1 MKVLINDNY
10 DLAVQ
15 IAKKVEEAGGTA
27 YFVGG
32 YVRDKLLGIPNKDID
47 IEIHNIAPY
56 ILEDVLS
63 EFGNI
68 EARTVGNNFGIYN
81 IKGYDLDISLP
92 RKEKATGKGHKDFE
106 IVVDPFLSLEESAK
120 RRDFTINALMEDI
133 LTGEIKDYFGGLDDL
148 NKGIIRHI
156 DDKTFIEDSLRV
168 LRACQFAARFN
179 FTIAPETINLCKTMD
194 LSALSKERVAG
205 ELTKAL
211 IKGETP
217 SIFFDS
223 LYEMEQTDWFKE
235 VYALKGIKQD
245 SEYHPEGDAYNH
257 TMYVLDQASDLFPTG
272 IGNPDRY
279 LPFML
284 SALCHDFGKVNT
296 TEINNKG
303 RICAINHEIT
313 GIPIA
318 NDFLN
323 RIYNNKGFTKY
334 VDNMVEYHMKAHS
347 CFNNRSRTRTT
358 NLMFDKLLYPKDF
371 ILLVYADSTGHDL
384 DNLDN
389 RQFNMFLNKA
399 MTESGFLTDRYLDY
413 GKRISEPHIT
423 ADDLIELGLKPL
435 PLFSTILDK
444 AWNMHLKGIKKENV
458 LKQITGELDGED
470 KMQLCKAVKQSDL
483 QTKHLTVTKNKN
495 IYNKEL

>member
-1 MKVLINDNY
+1 MNNY

-15 IAKKVEEAGGTA
+15 IAKKVNKIGGTA

-92 RKEKATGKGHKDFE
+92 RKEKDTGKGHKDFE

-148 NKGIIRHI
+148 HNGIIRHI
-156 DDKTFIEDSLRV
+156 NDKTFIEDPLRV

-179 FTIAPETINLCKTMD
+179 FKIASETINLCKTMD
-194 LSALSKERVAG
+194 LSTLPKERIAG

-211 IKGETP
+211 LKAEKP
-217 SIFFDS
+217 SVFFDS
-223 LYEMEQTDWFKE
+223 LYECKQTEWFKE

-245 SEYHPEGDAYNH
+245 SEYHPEGDVYNH
-257 TMYVLDQASDLFPTG
+257 TMSVLDQAGELFPTG
-272 IGNPDRY
+272 IDNPDRY
-279 LPFML
+279 LPFLL

-296 TEINNKG
+296 TKMNSKG
-303 RICAINHEIT
+303 RLCALNHEIT

-323 RIYNNKGFTKY
+323 RIYNNKGFIKY
-334 VDNMVEYHMKAHS
+334 VDNMIEYHMKAHS
-347 CFNNRSRTRTT
+347 CFNNRSKAKTT

-389 RQFNMFLNKA
+389 KQFNAFLGKA
-399 MTESGFLTDRYLDY
+399 MIERGFLIDRYFDY

-423 ADDLIELGLKPL
+423 ADDLIELGLKPS
-435 PLFSTILDK
+435 PIFREILDK
-444 AWNMHLKGIKKENV
+444 SWNMHLKGVEKDYV
-458 LKQITGELDGED
+458 LKQVANTLKEKD
-470 KMQLCKAVKQSDL
+470 KEIL
-483 QTKHLTVTKNKN
+483 LTALKNKEKNRN
-495 IYNKEL
+495 IEDDYDFLL

>member
-1 MKVLINDNY
+1 MMITGGNVIMNNY

-15 IAKKVEEAGGTA
+15 IAKKVNKIGGTA

-92 RKEKATGKGHKDFE
+92 RKEKDTGKGHKDFE

-148 NKGIIRHI
+148 HNGIIRHI
-156 DDKTFIEDSLRV
+156 NDKTFIEDPLRV

-179 FTIAPETINLCKTMD
+179 FKIASETINLCKTMD
-194 LSALSKERVAG
+194 LSTLPKERIAG

-211 IKGETP
+211 LKAEKP
-217 SIFFDS
+217 SVFFDS
-223 LYEMEQTDWFKE
+223 LYECKQTEWFKE

-245 SEYHPEGDAYNH
+245 SEYHPEGDVYNH
-257 TMYVLDQASDLFPTG
+257 TMSVLDQAGELFPTG
-272 IGNPDRY
+272 IDNPDRY
-279 LPFML
+279 LPFLL

-296 TEINNKG
+296 TKMNSKG
-303 RICAINHEIT
+303 RLCALNHEIT

-323 RIYNNKGFTKY
+323 RIYNNKGFIKY
-334 VDNMVEYHMKAHS
+334 VDNMIEYHMKAHS
-347 CFNNRSRTRTT
+347 CFNNRSKAKTT

-389 RQFNMFLNKA
+389 KQFNAFLGKA
-399 MTESGFLTDRYLDY
+399 MIERGFLIDRYFDY

-423 ADDLIELGLKPL
+423 ADDLIELGLKPS
-435 PLFSTILDK
+435 PIFREILDK
-444 AWNMHLKGIKKENV
+444 SWNMHLKGVEKDYV
-458 LKQITGELDGED
+458 LKQVANTLKEKD
-470 KMQLCKAVKQSDL
+470 KEIL
-483 QTKHLTVTKNKN
+483 LTALKNKEKNRN
-495 IYNKEL
+495 IEDDYDFLL

>member
-1 MKVLINDNY
+1 MNNY

-15 IAKKVEEAGGTA
+15 IAKKVNKIGGTA

-133 LTGEIKDYFGGLDDL
+133 LTGEIKDYFNGLHDL
-148 NKGIIRHI
+148 HSGIIRHI
-156 DDKTFIEDSLRV
+156 DDKTFIEDPLRV

-179 FTIAPETINLCKTMD
+179 FKIASETINLCKTMD
-194 LSALSKERVAG
+194 LSTLSKERIAG

-211 IKGETP
+211 LKADKP

-223 LYEMEQTDWFKE
+223 MYECEQTEWFKE

-245 SEYHPEGDAYNH
+245 SEYHPEGDVYMH
-257 TMYVLDQASDLFPTG
+257 TMSVLDQAGELFPTG
-272 IGNPDRY
+272 IDNPDRY

-296 TEINNKG
+296 TEMNSKG
-303 RICAINHEIT
+303 RLCALNHETT

-323 RIYNNKGFTKY
+323 RIYNNKGFIKY
-334 VDNMVEYHMKAHS
+334 VDNMIEYHMKAHS
-347 CFNNRSRTRTT
+347 CFNNHSRAKTT

-389 RQFNMFLNKA
+389 KQVDMFLGKA
-399 MTESGFLTDRYLDY
+399 MMENGFLIDRYFDY

-423 ADDLIELGLKPL
+423 ADDLIELGLKPS
-435 PLFSTILDK
+435 PIFREILDK
-444 AWNMHLKGIKKENV
+444 SWNMHLKGVEKDYV
-458 LKQITGELDGED
+458 LKQVANTLKEKD
-470 KMQLCKAVKQSDL
+470 KEIL
-483 QTKHLTVTKNKN
+483 LTALKNKEKNRN
-495 IYNKEL
+495 IEDDYDFLL